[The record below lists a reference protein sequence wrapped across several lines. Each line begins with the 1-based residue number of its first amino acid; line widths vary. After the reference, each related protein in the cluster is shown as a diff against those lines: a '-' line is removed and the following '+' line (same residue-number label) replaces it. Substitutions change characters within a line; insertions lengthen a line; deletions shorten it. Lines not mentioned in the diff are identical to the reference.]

1 MTTEAAAGGGPG
13 TNAST
18 TAIAV
23 VLAVG
28 LVLTVV
34 AAGILGGLAGAG
46 AFGSD
51 TDDTGTPAVTGPV
64 TGIPAEYVG
73 AILSAGRTCTALS
86 PGLLAAQL
94 KQESGFNP
102 TARSGVGA
110 VGIAQFMPA
119 TWAAHGVDGNGDGR
133 ADPLDPADAI
143 PAAARYDCAV
153 AATVARVPGDPVRL
167 MLAAYNA
174 GPGAVLAAGG
184 VPPYAET
191 QTYVAKIIS
200 GAAAMTAAINAATMP
215 PGTLTPAAGTAI
227 TFARHQLGKP
237 YHLGAN
243 GPDSWDCSSLV
254 QAAYANASIT
264 LPRTTYDQAG
274 SSGPSIPVGDIDGW
288 QPGDLLFAAGSD
300 GTPDN
305 PGHVG
310 IYLGDRQVLHAP
322 KTGDVVKIVTL
333 DHYEKVTGVTRP
345 AALQP

>member
-1 MTTEAAAGGGPG
+1 M
-13 TNAST
+13 
-18 TAIAV
+18 
-23 VLAVG
+23 VG
-28 LVLTVV
+28 LVVGLTLAVV
-34 AAGILGGLAGAG
+34 AAGIFGGLAGAG

-51 TDDTGTPAVTGPV
+51 TDDAGTPTVTGPV
-64 TGIPAEYVG
+64 AGIPAEYVG
-73 AILSAGRTCTALS
+73 AILSAGRTCATLS

-94 KQESGFNP
+94 KQESGFDP
-102 TARSGVGA
+102 DARSGVGA

-119 TWAAHGVDGNGDGR
+119 TWSAHGVDGNGDGR

-153 AATVARVPGDPVRL
+153 ATAVARVPGDPVRL

-174 GPGAVLAAGG
+174 GPGAVLATGG

-191 QTYVAKIIS
+191 QKYVAVIIA
-200 GAAAMTAAINAATMP
+200 GAAGMTAALDSATA
-215 PGTLTPAAGTAI
+215 TANAAGTVTGVAI
-227 TFARHQLGKP
+227 AFARQQLGKP
-237 YHLGAN
+237 YRLGAT
-243 GPDSWDCSSLV
+243 GPDRWDCSSLV
-254 QAAYANASIT
+254 QAAYRAAGIT

-274 SSGPSIPVGDIDGW
+274 QSGPSIAIGDVDRW

-310 IYLGDRQVLHAP
+310 LYLGNRQVLHAP

-345 AALQP
+345 AALAP